1 MYFRRYRLLK
11 VLPILICLIIPL
23 YHVYRSL
30 FNSIKNQP
38 LIINK
43 ETKSL
48 ISFDLNKDFEEISE
62 NLPPFYIRL
71 PNFSDNEAKNWFYSS
86 TYYKINSKKC
96 PNNSC
101 EQNGILFNDIK
112 EHLSV
117 KIAFIKNG
125 LYLNDDCGY
134 NYGDTNIRRTFQYD
148 NEATVIYDKAILYT
162 VSDGW
167 SFQHFL
173 DGIGPKLSHSRS
185 YLDKYRDAKIIIIRG
200 PRFDRS
206 VKEIWSMLGV
216 EESSRIIHYTGNMK
230 VGARLLIN
238 PCRTPGIHPRLWH
251 DAREM
256 YWSISNI
263 SKSLNENKRINF
275 IYVQR
280 TSSNAMNRGRLILN
294 EQPFIDLLKEY
305 CLKNSLNYIQY
316 GHSKNFKNV
325 KRHIKLFY
333 NARYIIGVH
342 GGALENINFAQSG
355 TTLIEIMPFRSSTSY
370 LPMTCSMFN
379 PEDLKA
385 CAGYMFYTQSQLL
398 NQTYWILPTLVNNQE
413 NMNVDLNR
421 LKNLLQQI

>member
-1 MYFRRYRLLK
+1 
-11 VLPILICLIIPL
+11 
-23 YHVYRSL
+23 
-30 FNSIKNQP
+30 
-38 LIINK
+38 
-43 ETKSL
+43 
-48 ISFDLNKDFEEISE
+48 
-62 NLPPFYIRL
+62 RL
-71 PNFSDNEAKNWFYSS
+71 PNFSDNEAKNWFYNS

-96 PNNSC
+96 PHNSC
-101 EQNGILFNDIK
+101 EQNGVLFNGIK

-117 KIAFIKNG
+117 KTAFIKNG

-134 NYGDTNIRRTFQYD
+134 NYGDTNIRRTFKYD

-162 VSDGW
+162 VPDGW
-167 SFQHFL
+167 AFQHFA
-173 DGIGPKLSHSRS
+173 DGVAPKLSHSRS
-185 YLDKYRDAKIIIIRG
+185 YLDKYPDAKIILSRG

-216 EESSRIIHYTGNMK
+216 EESSRIIHYTENMK

-275 IYVQR
+275 IYMQR
-280 TSSNAMNRGRLILN
+280 TPSNVNNGGRLILN

-316 GHSKNFKNV
+316 DHSKNLKNV
-325 KRHIKLFY
+325 KHHIELFY

-342 GGALENINFAQSG
+342 GGALVNMNFAQSG
-355 TTLIEIMPFRSSTSY
+355 TTIIEIVAFRSSTSY

-385 CAGYMFYTQSQLL
+385 CVGYMIYTQSQLL
-398 NQTYWILPTLVNNQE
+398 NQTYWMLPTVVNNQG

-421 LKNLLQQI
+421 VKNLLQQI